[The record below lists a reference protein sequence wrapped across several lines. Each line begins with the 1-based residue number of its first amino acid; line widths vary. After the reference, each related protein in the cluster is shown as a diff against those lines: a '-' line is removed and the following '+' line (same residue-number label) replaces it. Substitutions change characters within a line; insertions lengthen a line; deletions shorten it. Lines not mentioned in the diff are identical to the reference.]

1 MPVHKKD
8 GNWYWGSK
16 GPFDSKEKAEAVGR
30 AAYASGYADDTART
44 VDGNGYVTVEGNP
57 ISKEGVYDYLGS
69 EIPGY
74 TGNPTDIVKVY
85 RPGKELAKQETIDSF
100 KLMPFIDDH
109 TWLGDE
115 GTDPGELPL
124 SGMTGEQV
132 YWDPPYLRA
141 NIRWFSQEMKDAI
154 DSGKRELSPAYK
166 YDVYHQ
172 PGVFEGQPY
181 TYVQTTLRGNHLAN
195 VDTGRTGKDVA
206 VMDAAP
212 EKKMTLE
219 EIIAAIGKMDDVTK
233 AALCAALKAASAP
246 EGEAEVI
253 DADPTKTED
262 ENVETDPAKPA
273 DPTKPEGAMDEEG
286 KATDEGDPTKAM
298 DSAAILKR
306 LTALEKENKALKAT
320 AMDTG
325 AIMKAIGERNALAER
340 VSVHTGAFACDSMTV
355 AQVAD
360 YGIKQ
365 LGLKNVVKGQE
376 VATLTGYLTALEST
390 PAKTVAFAQDSA
402 PKKSAAGDAIDAL

>member
-1 MPVHKKD
+1 MPSHKKD
-8 GNWYWGSK
+8 GKWYWGSK
-16 GPFDSKEKAEAVGR
+16 GPFDSKEQADAVGR
-30 AAYASGYADDTART
+30 AAYANGYDSART

-74 TGNPTDIVKVY
+74 TGNPNDIVKVY
-85 RPGKELAKQETIDSF
+85 RPGVELAKQETIDSF

-141 NIRWFSQEMKDAI
+141 NIRWFSNDMKDAI
-154 DSGKRELSPAYK
+154 DSGKRELSPGYK

-181 TYVQTTLRGNHLAN
+181 SYVQTNLRGNHLAN
-195 VDTGRTGKDVA
+195 VETGRTGKDVA

-219 EIIAAIGKMDDVTK
+219 EIIAAIGKMDDVQR
-233 AALCAALKAASAP
+233 AALCAAIKAQTP
-246 EGEAEVI
+246 ET
-253 DADPTKTED
+253 DPAITDDEEPNPGATVDED
-262 ENVETDPAKPA
+262 VETDPAKPN
-273 DPTKPEGAMDEEG
+273 PGALATDAEAEDEEG
-286 KATDEGDPTKAM
+286 KATEEGKGM
-298 DSAAILKR
+298 DAVIKR
-306 LTALEKENKALKAT
+306 LNALEKENKALKAN

-325 AIMKAIGERNALAER
+325 AIMKAIGERNALAQR
-340 VSVHTGAFACDSMTV
+340 VSVHTGAFACDSMTTLDV
-355 AQVAD
+355 AK
-360 YGIKQ
+360 YGIDK
-365 LGLKNVVKGQE
+365 LGLKGVVKGQE
-376 VATLTGYLTALEST
+376 IATLSGYLSALDKAPE
-390 PAKTVAFAQDSA
+390 KTVAFGQDSA